1 MKNVVLLIIGN
12 EILEGLRKDKNFAI
26 AKEKLKD
33 VARLVAL
40 LFVGDDIVSLK
51 RALKFSKSIGD
62 IIITSG
68 GLGLTPDDITLL
80 AASKAFN
87 IPLKKTEKKKKVVLK
102 NLSKFDEGFYS
113 KYIEELSL
121 GLKGAVPL
129 ENPKGVVAGERM
141 DIGGKVF
148 YILPGVPS
156 EFEAML
162 DIVIQQLK
170 PTKEF
175 QQEASYNV
183 FEKEVNL
190 IRVLRNVEK
199 KFKVQTASYPP
210 IEAGET
216 LKIILKSKLNT
227 SFKESITYFENYL
240 KKHKIK
246 FYKLI
251 D

>member
-1 MKNVVLLIIGN
+1 MKNIVLLIIGN
-12 EILEGLRKDKNFAI
+12 EILDGLREDKNFAI

-33 VARLVAL
+33 VAKFNAV
-40 LFVGDDIVSLK
+40 LFVNDDVVSLK
-51 RALKFSKSIGD
+51 RALKFSKSMGD

-80 AASKAFN
+80 AFSKAFN

-102 NLSKFDEGFYS
+102 NLSKFDKDFYA
-113 KYIEELSL
+113 KYIDELSL
-121 GLKGAVPL
+121 GLKGSAPL
-129 ENPKGVVAGERM
+129 ENPKGVAAGER
-141 DIGGKVF
+141 IEIHGKTF

-162 DIVIQQLK
+162 DIVRQQLK
-170 PTKEF
+170 PIKEF
-175 QQEASYNV
+175 QQEVSYNV

-190 IRVLRNVEK
+190 IRVLRHIEK

-210 IEAGET
+210 IEEGET
-216 LKIILKSKLNT
+216 LRIILKSKLNT

-240 KKHKIK
+240 KKHGIK
-246 FYKLI
+246 FYKLL